1 MPCVFL
7 TAPRS
12 RQLDNSERIGG
23 NQVTID
29 AVRLLDGA
37 TQQAARQ
44 QREDRREPGDKV
56 IGKIPAGFRTLAR
69 HAAGF
74 HYVPVASD
82 DETLGCSIH
91 SPQGDDCDQ
100 RRGTEEQSTHG
111 AAASDRPAEGALV
124 PDRGRIRHVAC

>member
-1 MPCVFL
+1 MN
-7 TAPRS
+7 RS
-12 RQLDNSERIGG
+12 CLNEFRSCHKLLAQNTQWTEECAHRILRE
-23 NQVTID
+23 ILLD

-44 QREDRREPGDKV
+44 QREDRREPGEKA

-82 DETLGCSIH
+82 DGTLG
-91 SPQGDDCDQ
+91 
-100 RRGTEEQSTHG
+100 
-111 AAASDRPAEGALV
+111 
-124 PDRGRIRHVAC
+124 